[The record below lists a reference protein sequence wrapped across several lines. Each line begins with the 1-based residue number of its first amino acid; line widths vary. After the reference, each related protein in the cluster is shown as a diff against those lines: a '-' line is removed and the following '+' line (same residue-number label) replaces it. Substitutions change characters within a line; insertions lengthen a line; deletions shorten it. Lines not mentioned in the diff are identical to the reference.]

1 MLFPVINHFEGCSDC
16 STILGNVQL
25 LESCNE
31 PNILTGLFYSPD
43 ENYYSY
49 PKTIEVVSQFKKQL
63 AINPDDVNFNA
74 YVYDASRITIDGAYV
89 TNRPSNSQ
97 VASAYDTIC
106 PNAACS
112 MIVFETSGEHR
123 INEYN
128 LQISSASC
136 NNSLYSS
143 NTFTELLETYG
154 KSLAFRERY
163 YECYFFCCNLIFA
176 VGIDRKC
183 QYYMFIILLDVF
195 LFSGAIFEI
204 QRDIQRGMQIHKNK
218 QMSAKKEIEF
228 KKLRHKEAKLMIYH
242 L

>member
-1 MLFPVINHFEGCSDC
+1 M
-16 STILGNVQL
+16 
-25 LESCNE
+25 
-31 PNILTGLFYSPD
+31 
-43 ENYYSY
+43 
-49 PKTIEVVSQFKKQL
+49 
-63 AINPDDVNFNA
+63 
-74 YVYDASRITIDGAYV
+74 

-112 MIVFETSGEHR
+112 MIVFETSGGEHR

-163 YECYFFCCNLIFA
+163 YECYFF
-176 VGIDRKC
+176 
-183 QYYMFIILLDVF
+183 LLDNPASQNIMGCSLHGGKIYSFEQNYKTNLYVRGGGFVF
-195 LFSGAIFEI
+195 ETGALC
-204 QRDIQRGMQIHKNK
+204 GTW
-218 QMSAKKEIEF
+218 QM
-228 KKLRHKEAKLMIYH
+228 YD
-242 L
+242 